1 MSEREHLVELLLE
14 SEPIK
19 ERDLDDDWGDNE
31 ISDIAEHLIK
41 NDVIVPT
48 LKLGDKVW
56 IIEHYYGYETKSYEV
71 VYIKYVKD
79 CGGQLCYYS
88 AMPFG
93 KPISSIDFDDRD
105 IGKTIFLT
113 KSEALKALKGGVTN
127 E

>member
-1 MSEREHLVELLLE
+1 MSERERLMELVKQSVVPYFAEEIADNLLE
-14 SEPIK
+14 NGI
-19 ERDLDDDWGDNE
+19 
-31 ISDIAEHLIK
+31 
-41 NDVIVPT
+41 IVPT

-56 IIEHYYGYETKSYEV
+56 IIERRYGYETKSYEV

-93 KPISSIDFDDRD
+93 KPILSINFNDRD
-105 IGKTIFLT
+105 IGKIVFLSKEEAE
-113 KSEALKALKGGVTN
+113 KSIEAEKHLKGGA